1 MIELA
6 TASSI
11 SAPMS
16 LITGASRGIGAAA
29 ALRLAASGHRLLLTA
44 RNEIALTGIAEKCLE
59 AGAASASV
67 LPCDLTDPAAVLQL
81 FGSIKQQHQQLD
93 HLINAAGMMQDNLL
107 GMTRL
112 SDLQALLSL
121 NVTASYQCCQLAAR
135 LMTRQKRGN
144 IVNFG
149 SKVGESGAIGQSA
162 YAASKAAISGL
173 TKALAKELGPSGIRV
188 NAIAPGFINTD
199 LTAHYNDTQKQQ
211 LCQQIS
217 LGRIGLPDEVAALV
231 QFLCSESASY
241 ITGQIIAVDGGFT
254 L

>member
-6 TASSI
+6 TASGM
-11 SAPMS
+11 SAPIS
-16 LITGASRGIGAAA
+16 LVTGASRGIGAAV
-29 ALRLAASGHRLLLTA
+29 ALRLAASGHHLLLTA
-44 RNEIALTGIAEKCLE
+44 RNEIALNGIAEQCLK

-67 LPCDLTDPAAVLQL
+67 LPCNLTDQAAVLQL
-81 FGSIKQQHQQLD
+81 FGTIKQQHSQLD

-121 NVTASYQCCQLAAR
+121 NVTASYQCCQLAVR
-135 LMTRQKRGN
+135 LMARQKRGN
-144 IVNFG
+144 IVNFA

-162 YAASKAAISGL
+162 YAASKAAVSGF
-173 TKALAKELGPSGIRV
+173 TKALAKELGPTGIRV
-188 NAIAPGFINTD
+188 NAVAPGFINTD
-199 LTAHYNDTQKQQ
+199 LTAHYSDTQKQQ

-217 LGRIGLPDEVAALV
+217 LGRIGEADEVAALV
-231 QFLCSESASY
+231 QFLCSEGASY